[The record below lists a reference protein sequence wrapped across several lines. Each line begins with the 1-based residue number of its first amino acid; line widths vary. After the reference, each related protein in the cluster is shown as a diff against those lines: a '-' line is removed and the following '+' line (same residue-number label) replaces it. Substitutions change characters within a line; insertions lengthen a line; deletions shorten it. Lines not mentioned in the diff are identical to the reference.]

1 MSGRGIA
8 GVALCAPIATATAP
22 AIAPAGAQGADTYA
36 VAQAVD
42 HAVDIQPAGP
52 YKIART
58 AARNVPTSVYDA
70 LINRD
75 AGFNPV
81 SGLATSWRGVYR
93 TARERNLRRGVTFH
107 DEAPLNVG
115 LVRFSL
121 DPALDAKMLFEDEA
135 PAVTLVTAAAAYG
148 MRQNLER
155 TPRPD
160 FRLKMFAAAPR

>member
-58 AARNVPTSVYDA
+58 PARNVPTNVYDA

-75 AGFNPV
+75 AGVNPV
-81 SGLATSWRGVYR
+81 SGLANV
-93 TARERNLRRGVTFH
+93 TARRRPHGAGTQPSARGNGPRRSAPQHRRPPVFHRPRAGPEDAVRGRSARGHAVHRRGR
-107 DEAPLNVG
+107 L
-115 LVRFSL
+115 R
-121 DPALDAKMLFEDEA
+121 DATEPRADA
-135 PAVTLVTAAAAYG
+135 
-148 MRQNLER
+148 
-155 TPRPD
+155 TPEL
-160 FRLKMFAAAPR
+160 RLKMFAAAPR

>member
-1 MSGRGIA
+1 MIGRGIA
-8 GVALCAPIATATAP
+8 GVALCRLIATSTAP
-22 AIAPAGAQGADTYA
+22 AIAPADAQGADTYA
-36 VAQAVD
+36 VTQAVD
-42 HAVDIQPAGP
+42 TRSGDP

-58 AARNVPTSVYDA
+58 AARNVPTNVYDA
-70 LINRD
+70 LIRRD
-75 AGFNPV
+75 AGSNPV